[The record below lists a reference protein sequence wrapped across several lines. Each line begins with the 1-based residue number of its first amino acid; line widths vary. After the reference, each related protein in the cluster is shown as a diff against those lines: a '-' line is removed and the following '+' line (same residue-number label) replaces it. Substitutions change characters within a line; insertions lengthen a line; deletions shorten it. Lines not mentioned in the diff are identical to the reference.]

1 MSEKNEHVIEKNLKA
16 LVEIVD
22 VVNAMTLPIVK
33 SIENLLV
40 KSAAVMGSEE
50 ASVLVRDGDEGDL
63 RFLSATGEVADQL
76 INLRVPAGK
85 GVAGFV
91 FSSGQPMT
99 ISDTGQEASFYAEV
113 DKKTGFSTETL
124 LATPIQYQGNIIGVL
139 EYVNRIG
146 RPPYEPFTPEEMDRA
161 ALYADPIA
169 TLVNAYEAIVIFK
182 DLGDEILSA
191 NSEINFEEIRGWLRG
206 VRGNKNHKEMIDLA
220 ILIREVSMQGDAER
234 ILCKEILESF
244 LSYSENNLQSKFSH
258 L

>member
-1 MSEKNEHVIEKNLKA
+1 MSDNNENKIEQKLKA

-22 VVNAMTLPIVK
+22 VVNAMTMPIVR
-33 SIENLLV
+33 SIENLLI
-40 KSAAVMGSEE
+40 KSAAAMGSEE
-50 ASVLVRDGDEGDL
+50 ASVLIRDGDEGDL
-63 RFLSATGEVADQL
+63 RFLSATGEVAGQL
-76 INLRVPAGK
+76 INLRVPSGK

-146 RPPYEPFTPEEMDRA
+146 EPPYEAFSPEEMDRA

-169 TLVNAYEAIVIFK
+169 TLVNAYETIVMFK
-182 DLGDEILSA
+182 DLGDGILS
-191 NSEINFEEIRGWLRG
+191 SDSDINLEEIRGWLG
-206 VRGNKNHKEMIDLA
+206 KIRGNRNHKEMIDLA
-220 ILIREVSMQGDAER
+220 ILIREVSMRGDAER
-234 ILCKEILESF
+234 DLCKQILESF
-244 LSYSENNLQSKFSH
+244 LNYSENNLQSKYSS